1 MVVRARTEL
10 GPRLM
15 VVAAACLLPA
25 AAYAASQSLDPRN
38 YAGLAVLSAVA
49 LGVAGA
55 MFVRVLWARAGTR
68 RLARASLIAL
78 VVLSVGGGIAA
89 GQRSVGPAPPPGT
102 ADALAAWLRANTTDG
117 DRIAMTFRDRE
128 SMALRLFGAVE
139 VANLPLV
146 RVNAKDD
153 PGAFLWMGLRGR
165 QLFGYRRAAWTRV
178 LTAPPARYLAL
189 SGPHPFHPTEL
200 VRAMVAGRIP
210 GLDRVAS
217 FDEGTDHADVFAV
230 DAASLAL
237 TPGAVPTSLS
247 SDAALAWLD
256 LAAPVLGEDAAVAR
270 LLAARPEVSGRSL
283 PALQARLGT
292 CAVPSGADGRVILG
306 PADACGG

>member
-10 GPRLM
+10 GPRLL
-15 VVAAACLLPA
+15 VVAGACLLPA

-49 LGVAGA
+49 LGVGGA
-55 MFVRVLWARAGTR
+55 MAVRVLLARTGSR
-68 RLARASLIAL
+68 RLARASLVAL
-78 VVLSVGGGIAA
+78 VMLSVGGGIAA

-102 ADALAAWLRANTTDG
+102 ADALAAWLRANTTEG

-128 SMALRLFGAVE
+128 SMALRLFGVVE

-146 RVNAKDD
+146 RVNPKDD
-153 PGAFLWMGLRGR
+153 PGAFLWMGLRDR

-178 LTAPPARYLAL
+178 LTSPAARYLAL

-200 VRAMVAGRIP
+200 VRAIVAGRIP
-210 GLDRVAS
+210 GLDRVAW
-217 FDEGTDHADVFAV
+217 FDEGTDHADVFVV
-230 DAASLAL
+230 DAAALAL
-237 TPGAVPTSLS
+237 TPGAVSTSLS

-256 LAAPVLGEDAAVAR
+256 LAGPVLGKDVAATR
-270 LLAARPEVSGRSL
+270 LLSARPEVTGSSL

-292 CAVPSGADGRVILG
+292 CAVSSAPDGPVTLG
-306 PADACGG
+306 TADACGG